1 MTSKVILT
9 AIGGDRPG
17 LTQALADAVFAAGGN
32 WLESHLSH
40 LGGQYVGSILVE
52 LADDAAPALEKAI
65 RDIAGTGLYV
75 SIVPAGETPAPS
87 GAPLFL
93 ELVGQDRPGI
103 VREVTAVLTRLQVNI
118 EDFAT
123 STEHGSWSGE
133 PIFRATARLA
143 IPHGTSEDAVRSE
156 LEAISGEIM
165 VDFSITPSQA

>member
-1 MTSKVILT
+1 MKSKVILS
-9 AIGGDRPG
+9 AIGSDRPG

-40 LGGQYVGSILVE
+40 LGGQYVGAVLVE
-52 LADDAAPALEKAI
+52 LDRDGVPALEQAI
-65 RDIAGTGLYV
+65 QAVDANGLHV
-75 SIVPAGETPAPS
+75 SIVPAGEAPPSAVTP
-87 GAPLFL
+87 LVL

-123 STEHGSWSGE
+123 ATEHGSWSGE
-133 PIFRATARLA
+133 PIFRATARLSL
-143 IPHGTSEDAVRSE
+143 PHGTTADHVRTE

-165 VDFSITPSQA
+165 VDFSITPEG